1 MKTFIHDE
9 FDPQTNAML
18 QALYSRSPK
27 SVAEHVTD
35 IRSKGASNFMEQF
48 YVGYGHK
55 SIGDCG
61 TTTVFIEDVSMLA
74 AKAVQDSRLYNGQEA
89 STRYMDMSTRPF
101 LNPLD
106 TPEGAKLQED
116 WRSLYKVTLDALVD
130 GIGAAFPLQEGE
142 SPNLWKKTIKAR
154 AFDIARGLLP
164 AGATTFVS
172 WHTTLSHAHEHLAEL
187 AHHPLEEISS
197 LAAGVR
203 AALRTKYP
211 ASFGHV
217 PDPEVEAFMK
227 ATYSAYQVEPG
238 TPLESGDFKT
248 STSLF
253 NLVAATDNDRLY
265 NNRPGRA
272 FLSRAVEA
280 WGRITFR
287 FPLDFGSFRDLQR
300 HRSCL
305 LEMPVL
311 TMRSFSPW
319 YLEQISRYL
328 STDVDGATH
337 LDVVHRMKE
346 SIGILV
352 KRAEALT
359 DDVLVRQYYIPMGFE
374 VDTTI
379 RCDLR
384 SAVYI
389 ARLRSSQ
396 AVHPTLRV
404 VSQKMAN
411 WIDAHFPGLSQADFG
426 PDEWS
431 LKRGQHD
438 IVQTAPAS

>member
-1 MKTFIHDE
+1 MKTFIHDDL
-9 FDPQTNAML
+9 DPQTTAML

-27 SVAEHVTD
+27 SVTAHVQD
-35 IRSKGASNFMEQF
+35 IKTKGASKFMEQF

-61 TTTVFIEDVSMLA
+61 TTTLFIEDVSMLA

-101 LNPLD
+101 LNP
-106 TPEGAKLQED
+106 TGTGIGAGVQEV
-116 WRSLYKVTLDALVD
+116 WRGLYVEALAALVD

-142 SPNLWKKTIKAR
+142 NEKIWQKTVKAR

-172 WHTTLSHAHEHLAEL
+172 WHTTLSHAHEHLSEL
-187 AHHPLEEISS
+187 DHHPLEEISS

-211 ASFGHV
+211 ASFSHV
-217 PDPEVEAFMK
+217 PDPEVEAFVK
-227 ATYSAYQVEPG
+227 ATHRAYQEESRS
-238 TPLESGDFKT
+238 PLESGSFHADT
-248 STSLF
+248 RLF
-253 NLVAATDNDRLY
+253 DLVSAMDTDRLW
-265 NNRPGRA
+265 NDRPGRA
-272 FLSRAVEA
+272 FLARAVEA
-280 WGRITFR
+280 WGRVSFR

-311 TMRSFSPW
+311 TSRSFSPW
-319 YLEQISRYL
+319 YLEEIRKYVPADMADNL
-328 STDVDGATH
+328 EYHLRTFHHGA
-337 LDVVHRMKE
+337 DP
-346 SIGILV
+346 
-352 KRAEALT
+352 LT
-359 DDVLVRQYYIPMGFE
+359 DDPLVRQYYIPMGFE

-389 ARLRSSQ
+389 ARLRASQ
-396 AVHPTLRV
+396 AVHPTLRTV
-404 VSQKMAN
+404 AQKMAR
-411 WIDAHFPGLSQADFG
+411 WIDGYFPGLSKADFG

-431 LKRGQHD
+431 LKRGTHD
-438 IVQTAPAS
+438 IVSNVA

>member
-1 MKTFIHDE
+1 MKTFIHDDL
-9 FDPQTNAML
+9 DPQTTAML

-27 SVAEHVTD
+27 SVTEHIGN
-35 IRSKGASNFMEQF
+35 IRTHGASSFMEQF

-61 TTTVFIEDVSMLA
+61 TTTLFIEDVSMLA
-74 AKAVQDSRLYNGQEA
+74 AKAIQDSRLYNGQEA

-101 LNPLD
+101 LNPVG
-106 TPEGAKLQED
+106 TMGGTELQKH
-116 WRSLYKVTLDALVD
+116 WREIYSLALAALEE
-130 GIGAAFPLQEGE
+130 GIGLAFPLQEGE
-142 SPNLWKKTIKAR
+142 NERVWKKTVKAR

-172 WHTTLSHAHEHLAEL
+172 WHTTLSHAHEHLSEL
-187 AHHPLEEISS
+187 DYHPLEEVSS
-197 LAAGVR
+197 LSTGAR

-217 PDPEVEAFMK
+217 PDPEVAAFVK
-227 ATYSAYQVEPG
+227 ATYRAYQEEPE
-238 TPLESGDFKT
+238 TPLASGDFKVD
-248 STSLF
+248 TSLF
-253 NLVAATDNDRLY
+253 RAAADNDRLW

-280 WGRITFR
+280 WGRIAFR

-305 LEMPVL
+305 LEMPIL
-311 TMRSFSPW
+311 TGRSFSPW
-319 YLEQISRYL
+319 YLEEIRKYIP
-328 STDVDGATH
+328 ATTA
-337 LDVVHRMKE
+337 E
-346 SIGILV
+346 GIEGIIQTFA

-359 DDVLVRQYYIPMGFE
+359 DDILVRQYYLPMGFE

-389 ARLRSSQ
+389 ARLRASQ

-404 VSQKMAN
+404 VAQKMAK
-411 WIDAHFPGLSQADFG
+411 WLDSRFPGISQADFG

-431 LKRGQHD
+431 LKRGTHD
-438 IVQTAPAS
+438 IVKQEEEAVPA